1 MDFHSNSV
9 VFHPDTVPQSA
20 PISADQVRNNAGG
33 FGWKVDDITR
43 LKRFLCL
50 GSEGGTYYTSQKALT
65 QQNVGCIVNLI
76 SEGKGVDV
84 VKTIKQ
90 FSLEGRTAKQTSIL
104 RALAV
109 CCRSTDLTTKQEAYK
124 ALGDICRIPT
134 FLFEF
139 IERCESQ
146 GKTTGWGRA
155 HRNAISAWYNR
166 FSDDPV
172 KLAMHVTKY
181 RQRKD
186 WSHRDVLRLS
196 HTKPANEAIGV
207 VLRYAVKGL
216 ADAKQMYDKPELESP
231 AIKKVLQFLAVVEEA
246 KSCKEENKMVELI
259 RQHGLVREHIPT
271 SLLSSTTIWKELL
284 QKMPMTAMIRNLG
297 KMTSI
302 GVLTAGC
309 SEEDLVVQKLTDRD
323 SLKQARIHPFNVLVA
338 LKTYSAGCGE
348 KGKLTWTPTKRI
360 VKALDDAFYMSFKFA
375 LPTKKRYLLAVDV
388 SGSMGCPV
396 MGTPSVSCRSAAAAM
411 MMVTKRTEEPDKS
424 TVVAFCHKLTP
435 LNIKHSD
442 DLDTVTGKISDM
454 NFGGTDCALPM
465 VWAKQKKKMFDVF
478 VVYTDSET
486 WFGNIHPSEALRQYR
501 KWSGLWDAR
510 LIVCGMASN
519 EFTIAD
525 PDDPGMMDVVGFD
538 SAAPEAMR
546 SFVMG
551 EI

>member
-1 MDFHSNSV
+1 MDFHSNLV
-9 VFHPDTVPQSA
+9 VFPPDTVPQSA
-20 PISADQVRNNAGG
+20 PISANQVRNNAGG
-33 FGWKVDDITR
+33 FGWKVDDFSR

-50 GSEGGTYYTSQKALT
+50 GSEGGTYYTSEKALT
-65 QQNVGCIVNLI
+65 QQNVGCILNLI
-76 SEGKGVDV
+76 SEGKGTDV

-104 RALAV
+104 LALAV
-109 CCRSTDLTTKQEAYK
+109 CCRSSDLTTKQEAYK
-124 ALGDICRIPT
+124 AVCDICRIPT

-139 IERCESQ
+139 IERCEKQ

-181 RQRKD
+181 RQRNS

-196 HTKPANEAIGV
+196 HTKPVNDAVGV
-207 VLRYAVKGL
+207 VLRYAVRGL
-216 ADAKQMYDKPELESP
+216 SDAKQMYDKGEPESEDVR
-231 AIKKVLQFLAVVEEA
+231 KVLKFLSVVDEA
-246 KSCKEENKMVELI
+246 KSCTEEDKMVELI

-271 SLLSSTTIWKELL
+271 SLLSSVSVWKELL

-302 GVLTAGC
+302 GVLRDGC
-309 SEEDLVVQKLTDRD
+309 SEEDLVVQKVTDRD

-338 LKTYSAGCGE
+338 LKTYSAGRGE
-348 KGKLTWTPTKRI
+348 KGKLTWIPTKRI
-360 VKALDDAFYMSFKFA
+360 KKALDDAFYLSFKFV
-375 LPTKKRYLLAVDV
+375 LPTNKRYLLAVDV

-396 MGTPSVSCRSAAAAM
+396 MGTPSVTCRDAAAAM
-411 MMVTKRTEEPDKS
+411 MMVTKRTENPDNS
-424 TVVAFCHKLTP
+424 TVVAFCDKLTP
-435 LNIKHSD
+435 LDIGHTD
-442 DLDTVTGKISDM
+442 DLDTVTGRISNM
-454 NFGGTDCALPM
+454 PFGGTDCALPM
-465 VWAKQKKKMFDVF
+465 VWAKEKKKMFDVF
-478 VVYTDSET
+478 VVYTDCET
-486 WFGNIHPSEALRQYR
+486 WFGKIHPSEALRQYR

-510 LIVCGMASN
+510 LIVCGMSSN